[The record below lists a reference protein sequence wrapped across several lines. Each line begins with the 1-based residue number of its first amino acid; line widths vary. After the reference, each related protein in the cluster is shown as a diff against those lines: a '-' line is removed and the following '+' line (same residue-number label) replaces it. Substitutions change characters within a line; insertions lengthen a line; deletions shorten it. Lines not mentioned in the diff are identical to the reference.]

1 MQMWTEIRRRVLT
14 GESSKRAICR
24 EYNIHWGTLN
34 KILSHP
40 EPPGYR
46 RKGPR
51 RKWVLDPFLPIIHEI
66 LAGDRTFRPETRSNR
81 NATGGQ
87 LPFPTELA

>member
-24 EYNIHWGTLN
+24 EYNIHWGTLK
-34 KILSHP
+34 KILQHA

-46 RKGPR
+46 QRAPR
-51 RKWVLDPFLPIIHEI
+51 LRGSHGGTQEGASYGQEVGREAARVVIGNVI
-66 LAGDRTFRPETRSNR
+66 LLKSRFSCT
-81 NATGGQ
+81 
-87 LPFPTELA
+87 